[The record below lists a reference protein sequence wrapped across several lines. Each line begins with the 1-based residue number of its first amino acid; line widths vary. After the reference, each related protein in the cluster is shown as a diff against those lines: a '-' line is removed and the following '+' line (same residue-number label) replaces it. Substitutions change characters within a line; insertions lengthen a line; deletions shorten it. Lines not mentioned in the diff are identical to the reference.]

1 VTVDLKLIRVG
12 NAREVD
18 GILSRMKLLYAMDH
32 CPQCGLLPKDHDDDG
47 CEMRHVEEYA

>member
-1 VTVDLKLIRVG
+1 MDLKLIRVG

-32 CPQCGLLPKDHDDDG
+32 CPQCGLLPKDHDDIE
-47 CEMRHVEEYA
+47 CEMRHVEEVNA